1 MTSLTHLI
9 SSWSVVIAITLIVV
23 AMVLAFIRLVI
34 GPSLPDR
41 IVALDLITYLA
52 VAFMGV
58 FAVLSGHSAFLDVA
72 IALALLG
79 FLATVAFARYV
90 ERSRARTSISE
101 DRDD

>member
-1 MTSLTHLI
+1 MNTITHI
-9 SSWSVVIAITLIVV
+9 IGSWSVGVAITLIVV
-23 AMVLAFIRLVI
+23 AMILAFIRLVV

-72 IALALLG
+72 IVVALLG

-90 ERSRARTSISE
+90 ERSHARTSISE